1 MNATKNVVLKLN
13 PICSVILRVWNNKSI
28 WRCNTKHIC
37 QNQPSFSFT
46 HSPSLNTERKWRHDI
61 ITYIYGNSR
70 SFEKSAYLNCENQLF
85 THFLRWGS
93 CSHKNE
99 FWNSKIPHKKNG
111 FIKNSVAL
119 VLTRNDHNIFRIL
132 KASYVNMQFVVFAFR
147 FTALLSHRWVARFI
161 LLSHRNTFLTYKVCL
176 HSFRISNYAIWALL
190 ARGVFYC
197 VMRPVRI
204 SSMFSPAYVM
214 YVVYRSHYNRKLFKM
229 ILNDKWIEIRRLMVW

>member
-1 MNATKNVVLKLN
+1 MEIQGHLKKAL
-13 PICSVILRVWNNKSI
+13 I
-28 WRCNTKHIC
+28 WIVRTN
-37 QNQPSFSFT
+37 
-46 HSPSLNTERKWRHDI
+46 
-61 ITYIYGNSR
+61 
-70 SFEKSAYLNCENQLF
+70 
-85 THFLRWGS
+85 
-93 CSHKNE
+93 CSHIFSVEEVVHIKMNFE
-99 FWNSKIPHKKNG
+99 IQRFLIKKNG

-132 KASYVNMQFVVFAFR
+132 KASHVNVQFVVFAFR
-147 FTALLSHRWVARFI
+147 FTALLSHSWVARFI

-190 ARGVFYC
+190 ARCVFYC